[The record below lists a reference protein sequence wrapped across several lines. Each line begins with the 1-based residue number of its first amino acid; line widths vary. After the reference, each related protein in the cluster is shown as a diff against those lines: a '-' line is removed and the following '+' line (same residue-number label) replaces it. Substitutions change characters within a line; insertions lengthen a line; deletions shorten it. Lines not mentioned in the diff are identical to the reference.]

1 MARAHRPPTVGAIDF
16 PNAFESARLRMERL
30 ELRHLPELRRMH
42 RDAAV
47 MRHLGGL
54 RDEAQTQAYLE
65 KNLKHWAEH
74 NFGLWIVRERE
85 GVEPIGRAL
94 LRRLVVEGIADVE
107 VGYAFYEPFWGRGL
121 ATEVTAVCLALGRD
135 RLGLK
140 TIVAVTSPDNHAS
153 QHVLKKNGLV
163 FDREFLHEGAPAS
176 LFRIR
181 WSIYDRPE

>member
-1 MARAHRPPTVGAIDF
+1 MEQLDRTPAPSAIDF
-16 PNAFESARLRMERL
+16 PDRFESDRLRMERL

-42 RDAAV
+42 RDEAV
-47 MRHLGGL
+47 MRHLGGV

-74 NFGLWIVRERE
+74 NFGLWIAHERS
-85 GVEPIGRAL
+85 GGDPIGRAL
-94 LRRLVVEGIADVE
+94 LRRLVVDGVGEVE

-121 ATEVTAVCLALGRD
+121 ASEVTATCLALGRE
-135 RLGLK
+135 RLGLG
-140 TIVAVTSPDNHAS
+140 TIVAVTSPDNRAS
-153 QHVLKKNGLV
+153 QHVLKKNGLE

-181 WSIYDRPE
+181 WSARVSPE